1 MVLIG
6 VFLRSRAN
14 SADGFFVANRNR
26 STILIIGSLTATII
40 GGSATVGLAGLGFT
54 RGLTGMWWLLA
65 GTIGLLVLGI
75 FFAERVR
82 KFALYTLPG
91 MAERQYDG
99 RVSVVISIIIVIAW
113 LGVIAGQ
120 IIAMGKIMSILQ
132 LGSPQLW
139 MVIFTV
145 VFVGYTLIGGQYANI
160 GTDLAQSILI
170 FIGIFAGTALVVI
183 NTGGFEGLA
192 NLLPP
197 DHLEFPLSQQFNLI
211 DLISYLLLV
220 STVYVVGPDI
230 YSRLL
235 SAKDGKTARRAAIW
249 TAVIIIPFA
258 VCITLIG
265 MSASALFPD
274 ILPEQAFPTLII
286 NQFPPLLG
294 ALILAA
300 LVSAS
305 MSSADSCVLSV
316 GTILSVDIV
325 KKIKPELTEK
335 QVLLVA
341 RIGIVVFGLIALG
354 LALFIN
360 NIISA
365 LLFAYTVFT
374 GGVIIPVLAG
384 FYKDKLKLTSVGAI
398 FAIVGGGLAALL
410 SKLAAIPYLDIGSL
424 LISLVLLF
432 LVSYIDR
439 RMKLRTQ

>member
-6 VFLRSRAN
+6 IFLRRRAG

-26 STILIIGSLTATII
+26 STLLITGSLIATVV

-65 GTIGLLVLGI
+65 GTVGLLVLGL
-75 FFAERVR
+75 FFAEKVR

-91 MAERQYDG
+91 LAEKQYDG
-99 RVSVVISIIIVIAW
+99 RVAVVISIIIVIAW

-132 LGSPQLW
+132 LGSPELW

-145 VFVGYTLIGGQYANI
+145 VFICYTLIGGQYANI
-160 GTDLAQSILI
+160 GTDVAQSILI
-170 FIGIFAGTALVVI
+170 FTGILTGTILVII
-183 NTGGFEGLA
+183 NIGGFSGLV
-192 NLLPP
+192 NSLPP
-197 DHLEFPLSQQFNLI
+197 DHLEFPLSSQFGVM
-211 DLISYLLLV
+211 DLLSYLLLV

-235 SAKDGKTARRAAIW
+235 SARDGKTARRAAIW
-249 TAVIIIPFA
+249 TAVLIIPFA

-274 ILPEQAFPTLII
+274 IMPEQAFPTLIM

-305 MSSADSCVLSV
+305 MSSADTCVLSA
-316 GTILSVDIV
+316 GTILSVDVV
-325 KKIKPELTEK
+325 KKIKPGLSEK
-335 QVLLVA
+335 QILMVA

-365 LLFAYTVFT
+365 LLFAYTVYT
-374 GGVIIPVLAG
+374 GGVIIPVLFG
-384 FYKDKLKLTSVGAI
+384 FYKERLKLTSIGAI
-398 FAIVGGGLAALL
+398 FAIAGGGLAALI
-410 SKLAAIPYLDIGSL
+410 SKLASIQYLDIGAL

-439 RMKLRTQ
+439 SLKTSRA